1 MVIAET
7 DVLVGCAFGFPI
19 RDDGWWWLGCDGASP
34 HSIEQ
39 LTESGSVFA
48 ITDILVRPHPQDQ
61 DVARRLQERLL
72 TDQQATLGAT
82 LVDRADHPTLT
93 ALRSWGWLDLG
104 EIWRPI
110 SATGVRVLVPPVG
123 KPTAAR
129 LEGLAHDAWTR
140 WPG

>member
-7 DVLVGCAFGFPI
+7 DHLVGCAFGFPV
-19 RDDGWWWLGCDGASP
+19 RGDGFWRLGCDGASP
-34 HSIEQ
+34 HGIEQ
-39 LTESGSVFA
+39 LTESGGVFA

-72 TDQQATLGAT
+72 TDQQAALGAT
-82 LVDRADHPTLT
+82 VVDRADRPTLT
-93 ALRSWGWLDLG
+93 ALRSWGWLDVG

-110 SATGVRVLVPPVG
+110 SATLRVLVLPVG
-123 KPTAAR
+123 EPTDAR
-129 LEGLAHDAWTR
+129 LESLAHDAWTR